1 MPVTSK
7 FTSGIFDKRK
17 SEQELRNAISRATR
31 IFAAYVPQQQ
41 VQETHTGVLYKRASG
56 AGFRRS
62 HRASAR
68 GQRPAPDTGK
78 LLKSTT
84 HKMTGELT
92 GEVTTVAKRGGFD
105 YAAQLE
111 NKMGR
116 PIQDHPK
123 DIKKAQEIL
132 DREAIRA
139 LKKLG

>member
-1 MPVTSK
+1 MPVSTK
-7 FTSGIFDKRK
+7 FTSKIFDKRAI
-17 SEQELRNAISRATR
+17 EQELRNAISRATR
-31 IFAAYVPQQQ
+31 AFAAYVPQQQ
-41 VQETHTGVLYKRASG
+41 INETHTGKLYKRAG
-56 AGFRRS
+56 GRGFSRS

-111 NKMGR
+111 KIGR
-116 PIQDHPK
+116 PIQHAPSDR
-123 DIKKAQEIL
+123 KKAQEIL
-132 DREAIRA
+132 DREAERA